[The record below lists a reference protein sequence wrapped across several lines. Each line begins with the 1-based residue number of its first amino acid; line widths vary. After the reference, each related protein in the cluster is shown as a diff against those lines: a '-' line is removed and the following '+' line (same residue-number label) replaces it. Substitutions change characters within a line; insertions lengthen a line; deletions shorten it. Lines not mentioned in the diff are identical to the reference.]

1 MGIGAQVRSVFYLA
15 ISLLLSGI
23 IALGQENRNHTF
35 VKDLAG
41 MPQQLN
47 TGTLIESS
55 FISSLEDAV
64 IDPGLDFDK
73 IDPLLAADLRSTDV
87 RVRRY
92 ATLSVHELAT
102 RRLNSLEELRPLLP
116 AIISATYDAERG
128 VRLGSIAA
136 LAGLHPSVPN
146 SVVTQLRDE
155 FINADVNQEK
165 FAILAG
171 VLSKLRPNDAATDA
185 VITAFLKSPQLSDAI
200 KGQALH
206 ELGSPVLSDSIAS
219 EIVQVLRSPASE
231 QVRMNA
237 LLASENIG
245 PRTLNLERE
254 SLTAIQTDKTA
265 SFAFRSEALKALRMI
280 ERE

>member
-1 MGIGAQVRSVFYLA
+1 MRSVFYLA
-15 ISLLLSGI
+15 ISLLLSGV
-23 IALGQENRNHTF
+23 IALAQEDRNHTF
-35 VKDLAG
+35 VKDLAA

-47 TGTLIESS
+47 TGTFIESS

-73 IDPLLAADLRSTDV
+73 IDPLLAADLKSTDV
-87 RVRRY
+87 RIHRY
-92 ATLSVHELAT
+92 ASLSIHELAT

-136 LAGLHPSVPN
+136 LAGLHPVVPD
-146 SVVTQLRDE
+146 SVVAQLRDE
-155 FINADVNQEK
+155 FTNADVNQEK

-171 VLSKLRPNDAATDA
+171 VLSKLRPNDSATDA
-185 VITAFLKSPQLSDAI
+185 VITAFLKSPQLSDAT

-206 ELGSPVLSDSIAS
+206 ELGSPILSDSIAS
-219 EIVQVLRSPASE
+219 EIVQMLRNPASE

-245 PRTLNLERE
+245 PRALNLERE
-254 SLTAIQTDKTA
+254 SLMAIQIDKTT
-265 SFAFRSEALKALRMI
+265 SLAFRDEASKALGMI